1 MNRELFQM
9 SWYKLVRTKDG
20 YKIVFSSFLRWEAI
34 LVSAFLII
42 MLLFQVFVVKDQ
54 INIFV
59 GIFIAI
65 VLIIT
70 LSISMIVDTYNISI
84 TDKTLSKKNGFLFL
98 VRKKKYNFAD
108 IQSISCE
115 SLDYNMKNIDS
126 TSSKMPKGYSSGV
139 KTYNFLLIETSD
151 GRSYRVEYKKG
162 DKKIFEQLVYDV
174 NAYKSQGSSL

>member
-1 MNRELFQM
+1 M

-42 MLLFQVFVVKDQ
+42 MLLFQVFVVKDR

-59 GIFIAI
+59 GIFITV
-65 VLIIT
+65 VLVIT
-70 LSISMIVDTYNISI
+70 LALSMIVDTYNISI
-84 TDKTLSKKNGFLFL
+84 TDRTFSKKNGFLFF
-98 VRKKKYNFAD
+98 VKKKKYNFTD

-126 TSSKMPKGYSSGV
+126 TSSKMPKGYSSGL
-139 KTYNFLLIETSD
+139 KTYNFLLIETGD

-174 NAYKSQGSSL
+174 NAYKNQELSL

>member
-1 MNRELFQM
+1 M

-42 MLLFQVFVVKDQ
+42 MLLFQVFVVKDR

-59 GIFIAI
+59 GIFITV
-65 VLIIT
+65 VLVIT
-70 LSISMIVDTYNISI
+70 LALSMIVDTYNISI
-84 TDKTLSKKNGFLFL
+84 TDKTFSKKNGFLFF
-98 VRKKKYNFAD
+98 VKKKKYNFND

-126 TSSKMPKGYSSGV
+126 TSSKMPKGYSSGL
-139 KTYNFLLIETSD
+139 KTYNFLLIETGD

-174 NAYKSQGSSL
+174 NAYKNQELSL